1 MKTRRKSDCCASI
14 KSEKL
19 NNFVEQVSDHTD
31 PSSATKCETM
41 KVKANFKRRACDS
54 LDNPRK
60 IKYRSTECIRGCCS
74 QSTMTGSFGKNNH
87 SKRTDTVILIQ

>member
-41 KVKANFKRRACDS
+41 KVKTNFKRRACDS

-60 IKYRSTECIRGCCS
+60 IINTEVQNVS
-74 QSTMTGSFGKNNH
+74 EAVAVNLPWLDHLGKTITATEQTP
-87 SKRTDTVILIQ
+87 SS

>member
-60 IKYRSTECIRGCCS
+60 IINTEVQNVS
-74 QSTMTGSFGKNNH
+74 EAVAVN
-87 SKRTDTVILIQ
+87 LP